1 MTQAPSPEKT
11 QIPQR
16 PLGRALVTG
25 ARGFIGATLVDRL
38 KREGVAVVGS
48 DLPPDKPAP
57 PDFRPCDITDQGQVD
72 RLVDSDAFDTI
83 LHCGAVSGPMV
94 MADRPLE
101 IWRINAMGTAHL
113 LEAARR
119 HRIGRFLLCSTTE
132 IFGSRSGPRI
142 DEDTP
147 PSPDGAYGASKVAA
161 EQAMT
166 GYAREYGLDAVALRL
181 SWIYGPGRITPTM
194 LEQLLRA
201 SLAGRPFEI
210 EGAPAEV
217 THYLYIEDVV
227 DGLLAAVRAQRLP
240 RLTYNIT
247 AGDGQTLEQ
256 VVSRLRAF
264 APETRVSFTG
274 HDAHTTGP
282 TGFDLAQAARD
293 LGYRPR
299 VPLAEGLR
307 RYRDALRG
315 APRRP
320 G

>member
-1 MTQAPSPEKT
+1 MTQTPPPEKSP
-11 QIPQR
+11 IPQR
-16 PLGRALVTG
+16 PLGRVLVTG
-25 ARGFIGATLVDRL
+25 ARGFIGATLLERL
-38 KREGVAVVGS
+38 KRDGVAAVGS
-48 DLPPDKPAP
+48 DLPSDKPASA
-57 PDFRPCDITDQGQVD
+57 DFRPCDITDQGQVD
-72 RLVDSDAFDTI
+72 ALVDGDEFDTI

-119 HRIGRFLLCSTTE
+119 HRVGRFLLCSTTE

-147 PSPDGAYGASKVAA
+147 PSPDGVYGASKVAA
-161 EQAMT
+161 EQALI
-166 GYAREYGLDAVALRL
+166 GYVRERGLDGVALRL

-210 EGAPAEV
+210 EGSPAEV
-217 THYLYIEDVV
+217 THYLYIDDVV
-227 DGLLAAVRAQRLP
+227 DGLLAAARAPRVP

-274 HDAHTTGP
+274 HGVHATGP
-282 TGFDLAQAARD
+282 AGFDLTQAARD

-307 RYRDALRG
+307 RYREALRST
-315 APRRP
+315 PR
-320 G
+320 